1 MEKRR
6 VVITGLGV
14 ISPVGIGVE
23 NFWGSLKAGRSGIS
37 RIEHFDASAF
47 DAQICGH
54 VKDFNPE
61 DYFNSKDARKL
72 ARFTQFAVVASRE
85 AITHSKIDLTKV
97 DKKRFGILIGSGI
110 GSMNTIETE
119 HTKLIERGP
128 SRVSPLLI
136 PRIIIN
142 EAAGQVAIET
152 GARNCALC
160 VVTACATGTNAIGE
174 ALRMIQ
180 YGDADILLAGGTE
193 SATTPLAVAGFASLK
208 ALSKRNA
215 EPERASRPFD
225 LDRDGFIMGEGAGVF
240 LLETLDH
247 AKGRGA
253 TIYAELVGYGRTSD
267 AFHSTAPE
275 PSGEGAADAMRDAL
289 KNAGL
294 TPADV
299 SYINAHGT
307 STNLNDK
314 IETLAIKLAFGEE
327 HARRVAISSTKSM
340 TGHLLGAAGGIEAVA
355 SVMAIQEN
363 IVPPTINYETPDPDC
378 DLDYVPN
385 KARTMDV
392 HVAMSNSLGFGG
404 HNATIIMKKFVE

>member
-6 VVITGLGV
+6 VVITGMGV
-14 ISPVGIGVE
+14 VSPVGTGVPK
-23 NFWGSLKAGRSGIS
+23 FWESLKAGKSGIA

-47 DAQICGH
+47 DAKICGR

-61 DYFNSKDARKL
+61 DYFNSKEARKI

-85 AITHSKIDLTKV
+85 AVAHAKLDLEKV
-97 DKKRFGILIGSGI
+97 DKKRFGVLIGSGI
-110 GSMNTIETE
+110 GSMNTIEVE
-119 HTKLIERGP
+119 HTKLMERGP

-136 PRIIIN
+136 PKIIIN
-142 EAAGQVAIET
+142 EAAGQVAIDT

-193 SATTPLAVAGFASLK
+193 NATTPLAVAGFASLK
-208 ALSKRNA
+208 ALSTRND

-225 LDRDGFIMGEGAGVF
+225 LNRDGFVMGEGAGVF
-240 LLETLDH
+240 VVESLEH
-247 AKGRGA
+247 AKARGA
-253 TIYAELVGYGRTSD
+253 TILAELVGYGRTSD

-275 PSGEGAADAMRDAL
+275 PSGEGAADAMRFALEDA
-289 KNAGL
+289 KL
-294 TPADV
+294 TPADL

-314 IETLAIKLAFGEE
+314 IETLAIKIALGEK

-340 TGHLLGAAGGIEAVA
+340 TGHLLGAAGGIEGVA
-355 SVMAIQEN
+355 SVMAILDN
-363 IVPPTINYETPDPDC
+363 IVPPTINYETPDPEC

-385 KARTMDV
+385 KARAMKVDV
-392 HVAMSNSLGFGG
+392 VMSNSLGFGG
-404 HNATIIMKKFVE
+404 HNASIVMKRFVE